1 MKGKNLSNFLFLLYM
16 NPFLF
21 LMENIPLSTLKLI
34 VLAMGSLL
42 GPPLAYAFLCHF
54 EKKGLS
60 ECPVEFLLEVY
71 KRYVDNIFVTF
82 DSYAE
87 LLKFVDYMNHQH
99 PTIKIAF
106 EVQKNKNFSFL
117 KVKFKFVEQTINLPP
132 LFSGNLPLVA
142 YLLTLIVL

>member
-1 MKGKNLSNFLFLLYM
+1 M

-71 KRYVDNIFVTF
+71 KRYVDDIFVTF

-106 EVQKNKNFSFL
+106 EVQKKKNFSFL